1 MRQVQLKAFA
11 KINLSLKVLYRRPD
25 GFHEIRSLF
34 ETISLADRIGLSV
47 WPGASRQVELL
58 SNIEIP
64 GENLATRAAQAVLA
78 ECGAK
83 ARVAITL
90 KKQIPMGGGLGGG
103 STDAAAM
110 LLALPVLLARTIP
123 MRRLEAIAASLGSDI
138 PFFLHGGL
146 ALVLGRG
153 QELYPLGELPRRH
166 GILLAPGLHVSTP
179 QAYRDL
185 QRPPFVAAE
194 GARLTESVSDAIIER
209 FRELTCRVQR
219 GEPQGHWA
227 SLCENDFE
235 AVVFRQYPRLKSVLG
250 TLARS
255 GASLARMSG
264 SGSSLFGY
272 YDTRAAAQSAWRGFQ
287 SATSGHVTAKSGNA
301 ALPQSVLFHSMG
313 RRQYERAWQR
323 MLLPFAD
330 GSSWP
335 PRHRS
340 SASGKA

>member
-1 MRQVQLKAFA
+1 LALRAGEVRRVSLKAFA
-11 KINLSLKVLYRRPD
+11 KINLSLKVLHKRPD

-34 ETISLADRIGLSV
+34 ETISLADRIGLEV
-47 WPGASRQVELL
+47 SRSTGREVAVE
-58 SNIEIP
+58 STVEIA
-64 GENLATRAAQAVLA
+64 GENLASRAARAILD
-78 ECGAK
+78 ETGAK
-83 ARVAITL
+83 AKVTIRL
-90 KKQIPMGGGLGGG
+90 DKRIPMGGGLGGG

-110 LLALPVLLARTIP
+110 LLALPVLLEKPIP
-123 MRRLEAIAASLGSDI
+123 LPRLEAIGASLGSDI

-153 QELYPLGELPRRH
+153 QELYPLRDLPVRQ
-166 GILLAPGLHVSTP
+166 GVLFAPGLHVSTP

-185 QRPPFVAAE
+185 QRPELAS
-194 GARLTESVSDAIIER
+194 LTESVSDAIIER
-209 FRELTCRVQR
+209 FRELTRRVQR

-255 GASLARMSG
+255 GASPARMSG
-264 SGSSLFGY
+264 SGSTLFGY
-272 YDTRAAAQSAWRGFQ
+272 YDTPQAAHAAWEGFQ
-287 SATSGHVTAKSGNA
+287 SATSGHVTASGGKA
-301 ALPQSVLFHSMG
+301 TSFRSIG

-340 SASGKA
+340 SASVQV